1 MTVPIPT
8 EFEPSR
14 FFRITTKP
22 KEKALLKKR
31 EIFIRKL
38 AAIAL
43 PPVGPVALR
52 RLLSRVVPFT
62 WEENHLYTA
71 IKVHLPADFFALLV
85 DPVKKSARHFFIVTA
100 IGRRK
105 TNHLTIKQLKRF
117 RRLLCV
123 YGAPFA
129 SRQTKTPYLAV
140 IPLAYTTR

>member
-71 IKVHLPADFFALLV
+71 IKVHLPADFMLYWLIRSSNPRGIFLLL
-85 DPVKKSARHFFIVTA
+85 R
-100 IGRRK
+100 
-105 TNHLTIKQLKRF
+105 QLDEEKPITLR
-117 RRLLCV
+117 
-123 YGAPFA
+123 
-129 SRQTKTPYLAV
+129 
-140 IPLAYTTR
+140 